1 MDALGTLTR
10 TLKKRL
16 EKAEVDNKIVDLQR
30 SSTIYC
36 VKILWEVLKL
46 WGVLLTVS
54 LKDSIYSDYVNV
66 RQQSNYIDNQ
76 QTREK

>member
-54 LKDSIYSDYVNV
+54 LKDRIYSDYVNV
-66 RQQSNYIDNQ
+66 RQQNNYIDNQ